1 MTDNHRPTA
10 PIRLADYRPPAFLI
24 DRVELQFDLDFAETL
39 VSADLH
45 FRRNPAAAGRPAL
58 RLDGEDLD
66 LRAIALDGRPLAAN
80 EYATDPRGLT
90 VAAVPDQ
97 GVLHTRV
104 AIAPSRN
111 TRLEGLYQSGE
122 FLTTQCEAEG
132 FRRITYFPDRPDVM
146 ARYTVTLNA
155 DRERFPVLLSNGNPK
170 ASGELGDGR
179 HFARWVD
186 PWPKPS
192 YLFALVA
199 GRLAHREDHFTTCE
213 GRQVRLCIYAEDSAI
228 GRCQHAMA
236 SLKRAMR
243 WDELQFGRA
252 YDLDV
257 FNIVAT
263 FDFNMGAMENK
274 GLNIFNAKGIVADP
288 ATATDADLAYV
299 EAVVAHEYFHNWT
312 GNRITCRDW
321 FQLSLKEG
329 LTVYRDQA
337 FSADMGSRVVKR
349 IDDVRRLR
357 AVQFIEDAGPFAHP
371 VRPSEYVEINNFYT
385 ATVYEKGAQVVRLY
399 HTLLGHDGFRRG
411 MDRYFERF
419 DGQAVTVDDF
429 RAAMAEANG
438 RDLAFLLPWYSQAG
452 TPELTVREHY
462 DAARAHYRLDF
473 SQHTAATPGQASKQ
487 PLPIPVRL
495 QLYGA
500 NGAALPLRL
509 IDEPAAVGE
518 QRVLLLGTEAAS
530 FTFADMAEPPVP
542 SLLQDFSAPVRLRFD
557 EPAERYAFRLAHD
570 QDPFN
575 RWEASQTLAER
586 LILKRY
592 AGSAL
597 ADQSELAIYADA
609 LERLLAAD
617 HRDPALIAEC
627 LDLPDEAY
635 LAERLPSVDPLR
647 LFAARR
653 ELGAWLGARFAD
665 RLLQLRR
672 ELAEPARGDYHAAA
686 TAARRLRG
694 RALHLLMA
702 ADPGAHAPAAFE
714 QFAQAS
720 TMTERMAALVALVH
734 AGAET
739 ATPALKQFYREHQ
752 SDPLLID
759 KWLSVQATNPGP
771 ATLARVQALSE
782 HPAFSWQNPN
792 KVRALIGAFVQGNR
806 PGFHAADGGGYRL
819 LSAAVARLDRIN
831 PQIAARLLAAFN
843 GWRRLEPGRQGQMRA
858 ELEQLA
864 QLPGLSSDC
873 AEIIQRALA

>member
-1 MTDNHRPTA
+1 MTRTDSPTA
-10 PIRLADYRPPAFLI
+10 PIRLADYQPPAFLI

-39 VSADLH
+39 VSARLH
-45 FRRNPAAAGRPAL
+45 FRRNPAASGKSPLRLFGEDLRLIEL
-58 RLDGEDLD
+58 RLDGRKLTDGEYQQDEQGLLLADL
-66 LRAIALDGRPLAAN
+66 
-80 EYATDPRGLT
+80 
-90 VAAVPDQ
+90 PDQ
-97 GVLHTRV
+97 GVLGTRV
-104 AIAPSRN
+104 AIAPKRN
-111 TRLEGLYQSGE
+111 TRLEGLYQSGD

-155 DRERFPVLLSNGNPK
+155 DRERFPVLLSNGNPQ

-213 GRQVRLCIYAEDSAI
+213 GRRVRLRIYAEDSAI
-228 GRCQHAMA
+228 ERCQHAMD

-243 WDELQFGRA
+243 WDEQQFGRA

-329 LTVYRDQA
+329 LTVYRDQE

-357 AVQFIEDAGPFAHP
+357 TVQFVEDAGPFAHP

-438 RDLAFLLPWYSQAG
+438 RDLEFLRPWYTEAG
-452 TPELTVREHY
+452 TPEVRVSEHY
-462 DAARAHYRLDF
+462 DPARAEYRLDF
-473 SQHTAATPGQASKQ
+473 SQHTPATPGQASKQ
-487 PLPIPVRL
+487 PVPIPLRM

-500 NGAALPLRL
+500 DGAALPLRL
-509 IDEPAAVGE
+509 LDEPVAAGE
-518 QRVLLLGTEAAS
+518 QRVLLLGSASAS
-530 FTFADMAEPPVP
+530 FTFADISEPPVP
-542 SLLQDFSAPVRLRFD
+542 SLLQDFSAPVRLRFE
-557 EPAERYAFRLAHD
+557 EPARRAAFRLAHD

-575 RWEASQTLAER
+575 RWEAAQNLAER
-586 LILKRY
+586 LILARY
-592 AGSAL
+592 TGTAL
-597 ADQSELAIYADA
+597 ASQPELAIYAEA
-609 LERLLAAD
+609 LARLLSAEA
-617 HRDPALIAEC
+617 RDPALIAEC

-635 LAERLPSVDPLR
+635 LAERLQKVDPLT

-653 ELGAWLGARFAD
+653 ALSAWLGTNFSE
-665 RLLQLRR
+665 RLQELRH
-672 ELAEPARGDYHAAA
+672 ELAVAAGGGYTAAA

-702 ADPGAHAPAAFE
+702 ADPAAYAPAALEQFE
-714 QFAQAS
+714 QAG
-720 TMTERMAALVALVH
+720 TMTERLAALVALVH
-734 AGAET
+734 TGAET
-739 ATPALKQFYREHQ
+739 AAPALEHFYRQHR

-759 KWLSVQATNPGP
+759 KWLSVQASNPGP
-771 ATLARVQALSE
+771 GTLARVQALSE

-792 KVRALIGAFVQGNR
+792 KVRALIGAFVQANR
-806 PGFHAADGGGYRL
+806 PGFHAADGSGYQL
-819 LSAAVARLDRIN
+819 LGQAVARLDRIN

-843 GWRRLEPGRQGQMRA
+843 GWRRLEPTRQALMRT
-858 ELEQLA
+858 ELSRLA
-864 QLPGLSSDC
+864 QLPGRSSDC